1 MTATPLGAW
10 RNGRGFCMMRHTPP
24 RWGARQESEP
34 VVWALLAHLG
44 ATVLHLLVYLGR
56 LGLFLGQSLGIL
68 CLPPLKVRRILRQI
82 DFIGT
87 RSLLVIGLTGL
98 FAGMVLALQGYYT
111 LTRFGS
117 EAFLGPAVAISL
129 ITELGPV
136 LSALMVT
143 GRAGSAIAA
152 EIGIMRITEQ
162 IDALEVMALN
172 PIRYLVVPNI
182 VAGLIALPLLG
193 ALFSV
198 IGIYGGYLVGVQL
211 LGVSSGTYFGSMTD
225 FVSLRDVG
233 TGLYKSLSFGL
244 LITFLCCF
252 KGYHTGYG
260 AEGVSKATTEA
271 VVASSV
277 AILVLDYFLNSVL
290 L

>member
-1 MTATPLGAW
+1 MA
-10 RNGRGFCMMRHTPP
+10 RRTPP
-24 RWGARQESEP
+24 IWVERNSSTNIVLVTLAYIGAAAL
-34 VVWALLAHLG
+34 ALLSA
-44 ATVLHLLVYLGR
+44 LGR
-56 LGLFLGQSLGIL
+56 IGLFLGQALGLIFI
-68 CLPPLKVRRILRQI
+68 PPLKIQRIIRQMH
-82 DFIGT
+82 FIGA
-87 RSLLVIGLTGL
+87 RSLLVIAMTGI
-98 FAGMVLALQGYYT
+98 FTGMVLGLQGYYT

-117 EAFLGPAVAISL
+117 EAYLGPAVAISL

-182 VAGLIALPLLG
+182 VAGLIVMPLLG
-193 ALFSV
+193 ALFAV
-198 IGIYGGYLVGVQL
+198 IGIYGGYLIGVQL
-211 LGVSSGTYFGSMTD
+211 LGVSSGTYFGSMAD
-225 FVSLRDVG
+225 FVGLIDIRN
-233 TGLYKSLSFGL
+233 GLYKSLSFGL

-271 VVASSV
+271 VVVSSV
-277 AILVLDYFLNSVL
+277 AVLVLDYFLNSVL

>member
-1 MTATPLGAW
+1 MARRTSPIWTERDSSVNIVQFTMAQIGTAVL
-10 RNGRGFCMMRHTPP
+10 N
-24 RWGARQESEP
+24 
-34 VVWALLAHLG
+34 VLAS
-44 ATVLHLLVYLGR
+44 LGR
-56 LGLFLGQSLGIL
+56 LGLFSGRALGFIAI
-68 CLPPLKVRRILRQI
+68 PPLKMRRIIRQMH
-82 DFIGT
+82 FIGA
-87 RSLLVIGLTGL
+87 RSLLVIALTGL
-98 FAGMVLALQGYYT
+98 FTGMVLGLQGYYT

-117 EAFLGPAVAISL
+117 EAYLGPAVAIGL

-182 VAGLIALPLLG
+182 VAGVIALPLLG

-225 FVSLRDVG
+225 FVAMTDVLN
-233 TGLYKSLSFGL
+233 GLYKSLSFGL
-244 LITFLCCF
+244 LITLLCCF
-252 KGYHTGYG
+252 KGYHTDYG

-271 VVASSV
+271 VVVSSV
-277 AILVLDYFLNSVL
+277 TILVLDYFLNSVL